1 MIFLGAATLAYDENE
16 IHLDIETEEGESILL
31 GDIITIP
38 MNDHSFEKRKVV
50 GIFKNWKKWRD
61 GKSLD
66 KVCNGETAT
75 VAVNGIHSGM
85 VHTISSFYIDEE
97 LGDDYVTALLTQRNI
112 DFLDYTRWSDKPEK
126 YKHRLIVDFLKQE
139 ITIRNSITGTEN
151 MNRYS
156 VEYDPVSF
164 ANLIRD
170 TGISEYDSNA
180 HFADIGKKR
189 EGFICKCKIRFHD
202 GKIVESNMGHI
213 NTDNPLEKVLLW
225 LRENDE
231 RLDLTWFI

>member
-1 MIFLGAATLAYDENE
+1 
-16 IHLDIETEEGESILL
+16 
-31 GDIITIP
+31 
-38 MNDHSFEKRKVV
+38 
-50 GIFKNWKKWRD
+50 
-61 GKSLD
+61 
-66 KVCNGETAT
+66 
-75 VAVNGIHSGM
+75 
-85 VHTISSFYIDEE
+85 
-97 LGDDYVTALLTQRNI
+97 
-112 DFLDYTRWSDKPEK
+112 
-126 YKHRLIVDFLKQE
+126 
-139 ITIRNSITGTEN
+139 

-202 GKIVESNMGHI
+202 GKIFESNMSNI